1 MSIELVIV
9 ADPSIK
15 IVQSIG
21 SVLHGVLMELVGT
34 DYARQLHETGLR
46 PYSQYVYFDKDRKQ
60 YIWRLLA
67 VTADAVNRIVR
78 PMLEMPEKIFL
89 KQKRGHLYIKDR
101 TILEETFYY
110 DLIHKF
116 LRSDVFYTQ
125 AKLQCMSTTSFKVD
139 KQYTIFPEAF
149 RIYRYL
155 LRQWNQFSTFGMLDT
170 DSILGDLEA
179 GVFIRD
185 YNLRMGTYGL
195 EGIKIR
201 GFRGQVIM
209 QFKRNVELQRVLAL
223 LSYYSQF
230 TGLGIKTAL
239 GMGGVKCEVIE

>member
-34 DYARQLHETGLR
+34 DYAGQLHEAGLR

-60 YIWRLLA
+60 YIWRLSA
-67 VTADAVNRIVR
+67 VTVDAVNRIVR

-89 KQKRGHLYIKDR
+89 KQKRGHLYLKDR
-101 TILEETFYY
+101 TILEETSYD

-155 LRQWNQFSTFGMLDT
+155 LRQWNQFNTYGILDT
-170 DSILGDLEA
+170 TSLLDDLES

-185 YNLRMGTYGL
+185 YNLRMGIYGL
-195 EGIKIR
+195 EGIKIK
-201 GFRGQVIM
+201 GFRGQIIM
-209 QFKRNVELQRVLAL
+209 QFKSNMELQRALAL

-239 GMGGVKCEVIE
+239 GMGGVQSEIK